1 MDDQR
6 PNDQLTKT
14 GDRVYW
20 CRTGFKLQT
29 KTTSKH
35 QFWSTGLGTFLELS
49 TCTATYHHLKC
60 FACLLLHGA
69 KPDLNDLEKL
79 GLPPYVQTQCSV
91 PHAIIK
97 YRLEKLC
104 DLARFSTISLYYT

>member
-1 MDDQR
+1 M
-6 PNDQLTKT
+6 
-14 GDRVYW
+14 
-20 CRTGFKLQT
+20 CRFGADTEDIYRLM
-29 KTTSKH
+29 
-35 QFWSTGLGTFLELS
+35 TGLPGFPITI
-49 TCTATYHHLKC
+49 TATYHHLKC

-97 YRLEKLC
+97 YRLENWLNLGQFC
-104 DLARFSTISLYYT
+104 MILRDSVRFSVI